1 VVKLNHIKLNASKIA
16 RELVYRS
23 RPRIPSEKLITYKD
37 MQDYVDNKISIAFG
51 RYIHGLDN
59 YGAFSKFTRTYQS
72 KNGVNYNIVAIP
84 DSISPYFITE
94 EKCTFN
100 SYKTRDLT
108 GEIQLQLEGYVC
120 NARLGI
126 LKIRHFR
133 DNTITRYVIGL
144 DEPTAVNLIER
155 YLAKTL
161 LPYILDAPND
171 RGKREGHAWYG

>member
-1 VVKLNHIKLNASKIA
+1 MNIRLNVSTIASQ
-16 RELVYRS
+16 LVYGS
-23 RPRIPSEKLITYKD
+23 KPRIPDDKIVTYKE

-84 DSISPYFITE
+84 DSISPSFITE
-94 EKCTFN
+94 EKSTFN

-126 LKIRHFR
+126 LKIRHIH
-133 DNTITRYVIGL
+133 DNTITTYVVSL
-144 DEPTAVNLIER
+144 DELSATSLMER
-155 YLAKTL
+155 YIEQTL
-161 LPYILDAPND
+161 LPYL
-171 RGKREGHAWYG
+171 